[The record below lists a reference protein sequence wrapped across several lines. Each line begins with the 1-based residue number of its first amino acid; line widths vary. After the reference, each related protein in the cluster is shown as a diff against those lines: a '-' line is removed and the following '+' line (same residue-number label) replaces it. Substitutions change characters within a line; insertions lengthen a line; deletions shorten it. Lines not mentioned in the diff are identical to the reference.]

1 MHNPV
6 PDARNATGSGFLE
19 PQISLSHGRSCVSR
33 ENRARRSTVGL
44 YPDSWLWDVV
54 ESRVETVTLGGD
66 QWRAV
71 GEYPR
76 LIAESFRRLLERYGV
91 PSMVRTPFQWVQS
104 TPVIEIE
111 TGGYM
116 GMVQM
121 FVPESMYDE
130 AMHLLEREATDAEV
144 LENDEIHMEDTLRE
158 P

>member
-1 MHNPV
+1 M
-6 PDARNATGSGFLE
+6 AS
-19 PQISLSHGRSCVSR
+19 S
-33 ENRARRSTVGL
+33 
-44 YPDSWLWDVV
+44 VV
-54 ESRVETVTLGGD
+54 ESSVETVTLGGD
-66 QWRAV
+66 RWQSV

-121 FVPESMYDE
+121 FVPESMYDD
-130 AMHLLEREATDAEV
+130 AMHVLEGQVTDAEAHE
-144 LENDEIHMEDTLRE
+144 LDEIAEMNTADPLSK

>member
-1 MHNPV
+1 
-6 PDARNATGSGFLE
+6 
-19 PQISLSHGRSCVSR
+19 
-33 ENRARRSTVGL
+33 
-44 YPDSWLWDVV
+44 VV
-54 ESRVETVTLGGD
+54 ESRVKTVTLGGD
-66 QWRAV
+66 RWRAV

-121 FVPESMYDE
+121 FVPESMYDD
-130 AMHLLEREATDAEV
+130 AMHLLEGEATEAEALETAANHTEDAS
-144 LENDEIHMEDTLRE
+144 RE
-158 P
+158 S

>member
-1 MHNPV
+1 
-6 PDARNATGSGFLE
+6 
-19 PQISLSHGRSCVSR
+19 
-33 ENRARRSTVGL
+33 
-44 YPDSWLWDVV
+44 
-54 ESRVETVTLGGD
+54 VETVTLGGD